1 MGVEWFMISRTS
13 SLTVICLSFEAL
25 GRDLR
30 VLLGHKSGTST
41 AQGQQRLMTRG
52 CVWHMLS
59 VAEQSGKA
67 LFSFL
72 FSFLQFCLW
81 RLWGYMLWARS
92 DFDLCVLCMH
102 FQSESVL
109 RRLSVCL
116 QVTFSAFFRCSKTY
130 FYQLCRWW
138 FDIQYSVQVC
148 LWCSVRSGS
157 FVNSRGSKQPSGI
170 YRCPR
175 RCTLV
180 INCRGWCWCSRP
192 CRHIAHC
199 CQNRASQ
206 TH

>member
-1 MGVEWFMISRTS
+1 MESKDSWRCLRLYTRTFHGGGMIHD
-13 SLTVICLSFEAL
+13 FEDL
-25 GRDLR
+25 KSYCHLFILWSPGGDLR

-59 VAEQSGKA
+59 VAELSGKA

-138 FDIQYSVQVC
+138 FDI
-148 LWCSVRSGS
+148 
-157 FVNSRGSKQPSGI
+157 
-170 YRCPR
+170 
-175 RCTLV
+175 
-180 INCRGWCWCSRP
+180 
-192 CRHIAHC
+192 
-199 CQNRASQ
+199 
-206 TH
+206 